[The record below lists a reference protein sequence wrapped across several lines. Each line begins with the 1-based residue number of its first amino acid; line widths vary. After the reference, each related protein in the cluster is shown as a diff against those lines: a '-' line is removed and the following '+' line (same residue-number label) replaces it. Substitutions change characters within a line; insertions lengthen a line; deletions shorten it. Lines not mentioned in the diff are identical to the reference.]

1 MSVESSLLGVISQAV
16 YYRLCA
22 SQYSD
27 DTADEHITIVIKV
40 FPTAVVQYEIKKM
53 NNHFKA
59 I

>member
-40 FPTAVVQYEIKKM
+40 FPTAVVQYEIKK
-53 NNHFKA
+53 
-59 I
+59 